1 MKVNQIYDIMNNVT
15 SEILGKTGVVKED
28 LSNIVDVGTELFDN
42 TTVDNYVKTL
52 VNRIAKVIFVSRP
65 YSGKVPSILMDSWD
79 YGAVVQKVTAD
90 LPDAVENKSWE
101 LEDGT
106 EYSPNI
112 FYKPTVS
119 NKFFNNK
126 VTFEIDMSFTER
138 QVKESFASASE
149 VNSFISMLYN
159 AVDKSFT
166 VKVDSLIMRTLNN
179 MIAETINADSTGIKA
194 VNLLNGYNNQFG
206 ASLTAA
212 AAMTDKEFIR
222 YASMQM
228 ALYIDRLGTLSTLFN
243 IGGKDRFTSGDMLRI
258 VMLSDFKA
266 AANSYLQS
274 DTFHNEYVALPNCET
289 VPYWQGSG
297 VDYSFNSVSKVMAT
311 TASGATVEQT
321 GIIGIM
327 FDRESCG
334 VTNLDR
340 RVTTNYNPKGEF
352 YNNFYKMDCGSFND
366 LNENFVV
373 FYVADRTKA

>member
-1 MKVNQIYDIMNNVT
+1 MKVNQIYTIMNTVT
-15 SEILGKTGVVKED
+15 TEILGKTDVVKED
-28 LSNIVDVGTELFDN
+28 LSNIVDVGTQLFDN

-101 LEDGT
+101 LEDGA

-179 MIAETINADSTGIKA
+179 MIAETISADTTGIKA
-194 VNLLNGYNNQFG
+194 INLLDGYNNQFG

-373 FYVADRTKA
+373 FYVADSATA

>member
-1 MKVNQIYDIMNNVT
+1 MKVNQIYEIMNNVT
-15 SEILGKTGVVKED
+15 SEILGKTNVVAED
-28 LSNIVDVGTELFDN
+28 LANIVDVGTELFDN
-42 TTVDNYVKTL
+42 TSVDNYVKTL

-101 LEDGT
+101 LENGT

-166 VKVDSLIMRTLNN
+166 VKVDSLIMRTINN
-179 MIAETINADSTGIKA
+179 MIAETINADTTGIKA
-194 VNLLNGYNNQFG
+194 VNLLDGYNSQFG

-212 AAMTDKEFIR
+212 AAITDKEFIR
-222 YASMQM
+222 YAAMQM

-243 IGGKDRFTSGDMLRI
+243 IGGKDRFTSGDMLHI

-274 DTFHNEYVALPNCET
+274 DTFHNEYTALPNCET

-297 VDYSFNSVSKVMAT
+297 VDYAFNSVSKVMAT

-321 GIIGIM
+321 GVIGVM

-334 VTNLDR
+334 VTNLDK

-373 FYVADRTKA
+373 FYVADSATA